1 MNIIVLGPQGSG
13 KGTQARLSAEK
24 LGLFYLD
31 VGNFLREV
39 AKENPRIDEMVNKK
53 GQLIPDKEIF
63 LLVKN
68 YLERSAPKLD
78 NLLFD
83 GYPRSVRQYELLK
96 NWLLEKGVKIDI
108 AIFLYISDSESI
120 RRLSARRVC
129 KDCGEVYNLITNPPS
144 SRGCKCGGSLVQRP
158 DDTPVIIQERLAE
171 YKKTTKPLIELLEKE
186 GILKRVDGERP
197 IDVIFKDIL
206 RSLEK

>member
-13 KGTQARLSAEK
+13 KGTQARLLAEK
-24 LGLFYLD
+24 FGLFYLD
-31 VGNFLREV
+31 MGSFLREV

-53 GQLIPDKEIF
+53 GQLMPDEEIF

-68 YLERSAPKLD
+68 YLERKAPKLD

-83 GYPRSVRQYELLK
+83 GYPRSIRQYELLK
-96 NWLLEKGVKIDI
+96 NWLWEKGAKIDA
-108 AIFLYISDSESI
+108 AIFLYISDSESV

-129 KDCGEVYNLITNPPS
+129 KNCGEVYNLITNPPPS
-144 SRGCKCGGSLVQRP
+144 SGCKCGGILIQRP